1 MTTLFVYGT
10 LKRGGSNHAHL
21 AGQKFLGPARTAA
34 GYTLVSLGDYPGLVR
49 SADDRKGVTGE
60 LWSVDDPCLAH
71 LDEFEGITENLYR
84 RAEIPL
90 ATPRSLGSAAPAET
104 YFYARPVAGRP
115 QLGPTWSV

>member
-49 SADDRKGVTGE
+49 SADDREGVTGE

-90 ATPRSLGSAAPAET
+90 ATPRSLGSAAPVET

-115 QLGPTWSV
+115 HLGPTWSV

>member
-34 GYTLVSLGDYPGLVR
+34 GYTLISLGDYPGLVR
-49 SADDRKGVTGE
+49 SADDREGVTGE

-90 ATPRSLGSAAPAET
+90 ATPCSLGSAAPVET

-115 QLGPTWSV
+115 QLGPTWPI